1 MKKILFLVLVVS
13 LVSVLCFAGAE
24 GSMLDAVCSSLD
36 AGVGAHLNYSV
47 VISSMSDIV
56 PVRDVHAKAGSFY
69 SMETSSLY
77 GYTFRSGECFLGDT
91 AYTLNPE
98 KMEARVATTV
108 SSSIIKNNV
117 LLLDDLYKLIAG
129 HAGRTDFTTETR
141 EVEGKSCTALV
152 YPEKGYD
159 AEAVFCFDESGNLVY
174 VLESAPVLMPSLGE
188 TFYTVYQ
195 IDTAVDESLFDI
207 SAYTIIEK

>member
-1 MKKILFLVLVVS
+1 MKKFFLLILAMMLTAAVCS
-13 LVSVLCFAGAE
+13 AGAE
-24 GSMLDAVCSSLD
+24 GSLVDSVYNSLD

-56 PVRDVHAKAGSFY
+56 PVRDVHAKAGSFF
-69 SMETSSLY
+69 SMETVSLY
-77 GYTFRSGECFLGDT
+77 GFTTRSGECFLEDT
-91 AYTLNPE
+91 AYSLNPE

-117 LLLDDLYKLIAG
+117 LMLDDLYKLIAN

-141 EVEGKSCTALV
+141 DVEGKSCTALV

-174 VLESAPVLMPSLGE
+174 ILESAPVVMPSLGE
-188 TFYTVYQ
+188 TFYTIFA

-207 SAYTIIEK
+207 SAYTVISK

>member
-1 MKKILFLVLVVS
+1 MKKFFLLILAMMLTAAVCS
-13 LVSVLCFAGAE
+13 AGAE
-24 GSMLDAVCSSLD
+24 RSLVDSVYNSLD

-56 PVRDVHAKAGSFY
+56 PVRDVHAKAGSFF
-69 SMETSSLY
+69 SMETASLY
-77 GYTFRSGECFLGDT
+77 GFTTRSGECFLEDT
-91 AYTLNPE
+91 AYSLNPE
-98 KMEARVATTV
+98 KMEARVVTTV
-108 SSSIIKNNV
+108 SFSIIKNNV
-117 LLLDDLYKLIAG
+117 LMLDDLYKLIAN

-141 EVEGKSCTALV
+141 DVEGKSCTALV

-174 VLESAPVLMPSLGE
+174 ILESAPVVMPSLGE
-188 TFYTVYQ
+188 TFYTIFA

-207 SAYTIIEK
+207 SAYTVIRN

>member
-24 GSMLDAVCSSLD
+24 G

-56 PVRDVHAKAGSFY
+56 PVRDVHAKSGSFY

-117 LLLDDLYKLIAG
+117 LLLDI
-129 HAGRTDFTTETR
+129 
-141 EVEGKSCTALV
+141 
-152 YPEKGYD
+152 
-159 AEAVFCFDESGNLVY
+159 VFDN
-174 VLESAPVLMPSLGE
+174 
-188 TFYTVYQ
+188 
-195 IDTAVDESLFDI
+195 
-207 SAYTIIEK
+207 